1 MVFSAPSIAG
11 TLPPIPDDIPISE
24 FMLREDHGRY
34 PMAKARHPFTC
45 GLTGKTYSTLEVK
58 DRVEYLSRALARELN
73 WGPNRGNEWDKTL
86 VVFSLNTI
94 DTLPLAWATHELG
107 GIVSPANA
115 AYSAS
120 ELKHQ
125 LLDSKAK
132 ALFTCLPLL
141 SVSLEAAS
149 EAGLSKER
157 IYLIDVLP
165 ENGKL
170 PAQYKTLSQ
179 LVQMGKSLPK
189 LEKVM
194 WRAGEAARRTAFLC
208 YSSGTS
214 GLPKGVM
221 ISHRNVI
228 ANVLQ
233 ITAFEKSWRDS
244 QRTPDGRYY
253 TDVLL
258 GLLPQ
263 SHIYGLV
270 VMCHAGPFRGDQVI
284 VLPKFE
290 LRTYMAAVQ
299 KYRISSLFVVPPI
312 IITMIRNPE
321 VCAEYDFSSA
331 ISLFTGA
338 APLGKETA
346 LDILKVYPK
355 VMIRQAYGLTETATV
370 ATSTHFD
377 DIVLGSSGW
386 LVPGVEARIVTPEG
400 VEVTEY
406 DTPGELWIRSPS
418 VVLGYLNNEKATK
431 ETFGDGWMH
440 TGDEAVIRNSPK
452 GIEHV
457 YIVDRI
463 KELIKGH
470 QVAPA
475 ELEAH
480 LLTHPAV
487 ADCAVIAI
495 PDDSAGE
502 VPKAI
507 ISKSAAA
514 GPDDEATTKSI
525 LKHVQDHKARHK
537 WLKGGVRF
545 IDVVPKSPSGKI
557 LRRLLRDEEAA
568 MRRQAGSR
576 FGNNQDAFLDG
587 DEAEEIFTRDEDHHM
602 GSEDEDGDQ
611 EMTFEEE
618 EILLQNDSVAHF
630 DVHNDSVFCIAQH
643 PIHNEIVVTGSGDD
657 TAYVFDSTPNSERP
671 LLPASYESNPQ
682 PKQERISLTPIAKM
696 DGHTDTVNAVAFT
709 EPRGEYIVTAGLDGR
724 LRAWR
729 DTSAQQ
735 AGTSWGFVGEAQEVE
750 EINWVAVC
758 PSTNGDDEK
767 SNVVALG
774 GSDGSTWVFRIN
786 HNEASEPVSIV
797 QSFFQHTGPCTA
809 GAWSPDGNLLATVSE
824 DGSFYVFDVFG
835 AAAAAGVSY
844 SAGTSAV
851 VGLTA
856 DDQRF
861 AVEGGLYSVEIAP
874 GGGFAAVGGAGG
886 HVRIVG
892 LPRLGSAAPASKSKG
907 KGAAS
912 QTSAATAGTI
922 LASLQA
928 QSDSVETLSFS
939 APPLTLLA
947 AGSVDGSIA
956 LFDTA
961 HRFAVRRH
969 IREAHEGAVV
979 KVEFLQ
985 SHSNATPSIRPSPLA
1000 AATAG
1005 QARSYLL
1012 TSVGI
1017 DGVVRRWDARGGTVA
1032 AAQGLLNEWKGHLG
1046 LTENDEGEQAGGI
1059 MGFVQGFD
1067 GKRVVTA
1074 GDEGIS
1080 LVFEE

>member
-1 MVFSAPSIAG
+1 MVFKPATIAG
-11 TLPPIPDDIPISE
+11 TVPPIPDNIPISE
-24 FMLREDHGRY
+24 FMLTEANGRF
-34 PMAKARHPFTC
+34 PIAKARHPFTC

-58 DRVEYLSRALARELN
+58 ERVEYLSRALAKALN
-73 WGPNRGNEWDKTL
+73 WAPNRGTEWDKTL
-86 VVFSLNTI
+86 AVFSLNTI

-115 AYSAS
+115 AYSAE

-125 LLDSKAK
+125 LLDSRAK

-141 SVSLEAAS
+141 STALEAAS
-149 EAGLSKER
+149 AAGLSWER

-165 ENGKL
+165 DGGKI
-170 PAQYKTLSQ
+170 PAQYGTLSQ
-179 LVQMGKSLPK
+179 LVELGRSLPK
-189 LEKVM
+189 LEKIA

-228 ANVLQ
+228 SNVLQ

-244 QRTPDGRYY
+244 QKTADGSYY

-290 LRTYMAAVQ
+290 LKTYMAAVQ
-299 KYRISSLFVVPPI
+299 NFKITSLFVVPPI
-312 IITMIRNPE
+312 IITMIRNPD
-321 VCAEYDFSSA
+321 VCAKYDFSSA
-331 ISLFTGA
+331 RSLFTGA

-346 LDILKVYPK
+346 LDFQKIYPK
-355 VMIRQAYGLTETATV
+355 VTIRQAYGLTETSTV
-370 ATSTHFD
+370 VTATHFD

-400 VEVTEY
+400 VEVTTY
-406 DTPGELWIRSPS
+406 DTPGELWIKSPS
-418 VVLGYLNNEKATK
+418 VVLGYLKNEKITK

-440 TGDEAVIRNSPK
+440 TGDEAVIRKSPK

-463 KELIKGH
+463 KELIKVKGH

-495 PDDSAGE
+495 PDESAGE

-507 ISKSAAA
+507 IAKSPVA
-514 GPDDEATTKSI
+514 GPDDEATIKSI
-525 LKHVQDHKARHK
+525 LKHVQDQKARHK

-545 IDVVPKSPSGKI
+545 IDAVPKSPSGKI
-557 LRRLLRDEEAA
+557 LRRLLRDQEAI
-568 MRRQAGSR
+568 GE
-576 FGNNQDAFLDG
+576 DAFIDA
-587 DEAEEIFTRDEDHHM
+587 DEADEIFTRDEDHPM
-602 GSEDEDGDQ
+602 ESDNEDADGDQ
-611 EMTFEEE
+611 DMMFEEQ
-618 EILLQNDSVAHF
+618 EIELQNDSVAHF
-630 DVHNDSVFCIAQH
+630 DSHNDSIFCIAQH

-657 TAYVFDSTPNSERP
+657 TAYVFDSTPNTERP
-671 LLPASYESNPQ
+671 LLPASYESDPQ
-682 PKQERISLTPIAKM
+682 PRRERESLKPLFKVE
-696 DGHTDTVNAVAFT
+696 GHTDSVNAVVFT
-709 EPRGEYIVTAGLDGR
+709 EPRGEYIVSAGLDGR
-724 LRAWR
+724 MRVWGDKSRKLEGRE
-729 DTSAQQ
+729 
-735 AGTSWGFVGEAQEVE
+735 WGFVGEAQEVE

-758 PSTNGDDEK
+758 PVSNESEEEK
-767 SNVVALG
+767 KNVVAIG
-774 GSDGSTWVFRIN
+774 GNDGSAWVFRIN
-786 HNEASEPVSIV
+786 HNDSSEPVSIV

-809 GAWSPDGNLLATVSE
+809 GAWTPDGNLLATVSE
-824 DGSFYVFDVFG
+824 DGSFYVYDVFG

-856 DDQRF
+856 EDQRF
-861 AVEGGLYSVEIAP
+861 AVEGGLYSVAIAP
-874 GGGFAAVGGAGG
+874 GGGFAAVGGAEG
-886 HVRIVG
+886 HIKIIG
-892 LPRLGSAAPASKSKG
+892 LPRLGSGAAAAGKSKG
-907 KGAAS
+907 KGAGS
-912 QTSAATAGTI
+912 QTSAATAGTL
-922 LASLQA
+922 LASLQP

-939 APPLTLLA
+939 APPFTLLA

-985 SHSNATPSIRPSPLA
+985 SRPPANPSARPNPLA
-1000 AATAG
+1000 AGTAVQG
-1005 QARSYLL
+1005 RSYLL

-1017 DGVVRRWDARGGTVA
+1017 DGIVRRWDARGGTTA
-1032 AAQGLLNEWKGHLG
+1032 AAHGLLNEWKGHLG
-1046 LTENDEGEQAGGI
+1046 LTENEDGEQAGGI